1 MANESLVTASVIG
14 DVLDPFYSSIDLMVL
29 FNGMPIVSGVE
40 LRSPTVSE
48 RPRVEIG
55 GDDYRVAYTLVMVDP
70 DAPNPSNP
78 TLREYLHWMVTDI
91 PASTDDTYGREAICY
106 EAPNPTTGI
115 HRMVLVLFRQLG
127 RETVY
132 APSRRHNFSTRGF
145 ARRYNLGA
153 PVAAMYFNCQR
164 QSGSGGRRFTGP
176 YTAGRHAAA

>member
-1 MANESLVTASVIG
+1 MWRKAPAVTLARVIG
-14 DVLDPFYSSIDLMVL
+14 DILDPFYSSVDLMVL

-40 LRSPTVSE
+40 LRSPMVSD

-55 GDDYRVAYTLVMVDP
+55 GDDYRVVYTLVMVDP

-78 TLREYLHWMVTDI
+78 TLREYLHWMVTDF
-91 PASTDDTYGREAICY
+91 PASTDATYGREVMCY
-106 EAPNPTTGI
+106 EAPAPATGI

-132 APSRRHNFSTRGF
+132 APSMRHNFNTRGF
-145 ARRYNLGA
+145 ALRYSLGE

-164 QSGSGGRRFTGP
+164 QSGSGGRRFT
-176 YTAGRHAAA
+176 